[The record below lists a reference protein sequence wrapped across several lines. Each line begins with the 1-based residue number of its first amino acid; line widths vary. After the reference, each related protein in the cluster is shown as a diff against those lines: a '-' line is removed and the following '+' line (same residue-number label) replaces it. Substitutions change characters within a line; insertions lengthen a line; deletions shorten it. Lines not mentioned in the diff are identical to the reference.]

1 MKKLKIQAV
10 TLQAGGTK
18 HPDFNVTLNG
28 KEEMKNITKYI
39 SGICFGLLWLS
50 LMTGCASYP
59 DKTLSPET
67 HLVRLTGIVQ
77 RAVVKITTYD
87 AEKKPMG
94 IGSGFFVDKGGV
106 LITNYHVLNG
116 AYAADVKTYDGREY
130 QIQRVLAYNK
140 TADLIKVKVKI
151 PEKSVHRVEV
161 TPDVPEI
168 AERILVVGSPLGLD
182 QTVSEGIVSAV
193 REFPNVGKIFQ
204 MSAPASRGS
213 SGSPVI
219 NMDGKVIGV
228 VSFILEP
235 GQNLNFAVA
244 GQSVLD
250 LKDEKTVMTLPEW
263 TYSVSTQ
270 KPGLAAELCKKGF
283 EFSIRGK
290 YKKALEYYKEAAQ
303 KSPDHAESWYG
314 LGSCYVGLK
323 QPPEAIKAFKKA
335 IRTSPDKTRAHYYLG
350 KYYQSL
356 GRYKEAIESFQTAL
370 KINRDYGPAYIGLAE
385 IYSGQK
391 RINDEKEA
399 IEQLVRIHP
408 DYAASHYNIGIT
420 YGKLERY
427 GDAIH
432 AFKRALEI
440 DPEIPG
446 AYYHIGIMYGNLGN
460 LKEEVAAYKQAI
472 RMAPDFV
479 PAHFNMGLFY
489 LNAGRKDAALE
500 EYKILKKLH
509 RKTADKL
516 FDMIYK

>member
-1 MKKLKIQAV
+1 MSETRYLPHKV
-10 TLQAGGTK
+10 
-18 HPDFNVTLNG
+18 
-28 KEEMKNITKYI
+28 EMKNISKYI
-39 SGICFGLLWLS
+39 SGICFGLFWLS

-59 DKTLSPET
+59 DKTLST
-67 HLVRLTGIVQ
+67 DAHLVQVTSIVQ

-87 AEKKPMG
+87 VEMKRIG

-106 LITNYHVLNG
+106 LITNYHVLDG
-116 AYAADVKTYDGREY
+116 AYAADVKTYDGRKY

-151 PEKSVHRVEV
+151 PEKSVHKVEV

-193 REFPNVGKIFQ
+193 REFPNIGKIFQ
-204 MSAPASRGS
+204 MSAPASHGS

-235 GQNLNFAVA
+235 GQNLNFAVT

-263 TYSVSTQ
+263 TYSVSTK

-283 EFSIRGK
+283 QFSIQGK
-290 YKKALEYYKEAAQ
+290 YKKALEYYKEAVE
-303 KSPDHAESWYG
+303 KSPDDTESWYG
-314 LGSCYVGLK
+314 LGSCYVGLE
-323 QPPEAIKAFKKA
+323 QPPEAIKAFKEA

-356 GRYKEAIESFQTAL
+356 GRYKEAIESYQTAL
-370 KINRDYGPAYIGLAE
+370 RINRDYGPAYIGLAE

-391 RINDEKEA
+391 LINDEKEA

-420 YGKLERY
+420 YRKLGRY
-427 GDAIH
+427 RDAID

-440 DPEIPG
+440 NPKIPG
-446 AYYHIGIMYGNLGN
+446 AYYHIGIIYGNLGN
-460 LKEEVAAYKQAI
+460 LKEAGAAYKQAI
-472 RMAPDFV
+472 RIAPDFV
-479 PAHFNMGLFY
+479 PAHFNMGVFY
-489 LNAGRKDAALE
+489 LHAGHKDAALE
-500 EYKILKKLH
+500 EYKILKKLDK
-509 RKTADKL
+509 KTADKL
-516 FDMIYK
+516 FDLIYK

>member
-500 EYKILKKLH
+500 EYKILKKLDK
-509 RKTADKL
+509 KTADKL

>member
-1 MKKLKIQAV
+1 
-10 TLQAGGTK
+10 
-18 HPDFNVTLNG
+18 
-28 KEEMKNITKYI
+28 MKNISKYI
-39 SGICFGLLWLS
+39 SGICFGLFGLS
-50 LMTGCASYP
+50 LMIGCAFYP
-59 DKTLSPET
+59 GKTLST
-67 HLVRLTGIVQ
+67 DAHLVQVTRIVQ

-87 AEKKPMG
+87 VEMKRVG

-106 LITNYHVLNG
+106 LITNYHVLDG

-140 TADLIKVKVKI
+140 AADLIKVKVKL
-151 PEKSVHRVEV
+151 PEKSVHQLEV

-168 AERILVVGSPLGLD
+168 AERILVVGNPLGLD

-193 REFPNVGKIFQ
+193 REFPNIGKIFQ
-204 MSAPASRGS
+204 MSAPASHGS

-228 VSFILEP
+228 VSFIVEP

-263 TYSVSTQ
+263 TYSVSTK
-270 KPGLAAELCKKGF
+270 KPGLAAELCRKGF
-283 EFSIRGK
+283 EFSIQGK
-290 YKKALEYYKEAAQ
+290 YKKALEYYKEAAE
-303 KSPDHAESWYG
+303 KSPDDVESWYG
-314 LGSCYVGLK
+314 LGSCYVGLE
-323 QPPEAIKAFKKA
+323 QPPEAIKAFKEA

-356 GRYKEAIESFQTAL
+356 DRYKEAIESYQTAL
-370 KINRDYGPAYIGLAE
+370 RINRDYGPAYIGLAE
-385 IYSGQK
+385 IYSRQK

-420 YGKLERY
+420 YVKLERY
-427 GDAIH
+427 QDAID
-432 AFKRALEI
+432 AFKRALKI
-440 DPEIPG
+440 NPKIPG

-460 LKEEVAAYKQAI
+460 LKEAVAAYKQAI
-472 RMAPDFV
+472 RIAPDFV
-479 PAHFNMGLFY
+479 PAHFNMGVFY
-489 LNAGRKDAALE
+489 LHAGRKDAALE
-500 EYKILKKLH
+500 EYKILKKLDK
-509 RKTADKL
+509 KTADKL
-516 FDMIYK
+516 FDLIYK

>member
-1 MKKLKIQAV
+1 MKALGSCQKQDIFRNYKV
-10 TLQAGGTK
+10 
-18 HPDFNVTLNG
+18 
-28 KEEMKNITKYI
+28 EMKNISKYI
-39 SGICFGLLWLS
+39 SGIFWGLFWLS
-50 LMTGCASYP
+50 LMAGCASYS
-59 DKTLSPET
+59 DKTLSPEA

-182 QTVSEGIVSAV
+182 QTVSVGIVSAV

-356 GRYKEAIESFQTAL
+356 GRYQEAIESFQTAL
-370 KINRDYGPAYIGLAE
+370 RINPDYGPAYIGLAE

-500 EYKILKKLH
+500 EYKILKKLDK
-509 RKTADKL
+509 KTADKL
-516 FDMIYK
+516 FDLIYK

>member
-1 MKKLKIQAV
+1 VYKRQV
-10 TLQAGGTK
+10 
-18 HPDFNVTLNG
+18 

-479 PAHFNMGLFY
+479 PAHFNICLLY
-489 LNAGRKDAALE
+489 TSPSPRD
-500 EYKILKKLH
+500 
-509 RKTADKL
+509 
-516 FDMIYK
+516 

>member
-1 MKKLKIQAV
+1 
-10 TLQAGGTK
+10 
-18 HPDFNVTLNG
+18 
-28 KEEMKNITKYI
+28 MKNISKYI
-39 SGICFGLLWLS
+39 SEICFGLLWLS
-50 LMTGCASYP
+50 LMPGCASYP
-59 DKTLSPET
+59 GNALSPDA
-67 HLVRLTGIVQ
+67 HLVQVTSIVQ
-77 RAVVKITTYD
+77 RAVVKITIYD
-87 AEKKPMG
+87 AEKKRVG
-94 IGSGFFVDKGGV
+94 IGSGFFVDKSGV

-130 QIQRVLAYNK
+130 PIQRVLAYNK
-140 TADLIKVKVKI
+140 TADLIKVNVKI
-151 PEKSVHRVEV
+151 PEKSVHPVEV
-161 TPDVPEI
+161 IPDVPEI

-228 VSFILEP
+228 VSFIVEP
-235 GQNLNFAVA
+235 GQNLNFAVT
-244 GQSVLD
+244 GQSVWD
-250 LKDEKTVMTLPEW
+250 LKDEKTAMTLPEW

-283 EFSIRGK
+283 EFSIQGK
-290 YKKALEYYKEAAQ
+290 YKKALEYYREAAE
-303 KSPDHAESWYG
+303 KSPGDAESWYG

-323 QPPEAIKAFKKA
+323 QPPEAIKAFKEA
-335 IRTSPDKTRAHYYLG
+335 IRTSPDKTRANYYLG

-356 GRYKEAIESFQTAL
+356 GRDKEAIESYQAAL
-370 KINRDYGPAYIGLAE
+370 RINRDYGPAYIGLAE

-420 YGKLERY
+420 YGKLGRY
-427 GDAIH
+427 RDAIA

-440 DPEIPG
+440 EPKIPA

-460 LKEEVAAYKQAI
+460 FRQEIAAYKQAI
-472 RMAPDFV
+472 RIAPDFV
-479 PAHFNMGLFY
+479 PAHFNMGVFY
-489 LNAGRKDAALE
+489 LNAGQKDAALE
-500 EYKILKKLH
+500 EYKILKKLD
-509 RKTADKL
+509 KKIADKL
-516 FDMIYK
+516 FDLIYE

>member
-1 MKKLKIQAV
+1 MGQKQDICRNHKV
-10 TLQAGGTK
+10 
-18 HPDFNVTLNG
+18 
-28 KEEMKNITKYI
+28 EMKNVSKYI
-39 SGICFGLLWLS
+39 SGICFGLFGLS
-50 LMTGCASYP
+50 LMIGCASYP
-59 DKTLSPET
+59 DKTLST
-67 HLVRLTGIVQ
+67 DAHLVQVTRIVQ

-87 AEKKPMG
+87 VEMKRIG

-106 LITNYHVLNG
+106 LITNYHVLDG

-140 TADLIKVKVKI
+140 AADLIKVKVKLT
-151 PEKSVHRVEV
+151 EKSVHQLEV

-168 AERILVVGSPLGLD
+168 AERILVVGNPLGLD

-193 REFPNVGKIFQ
+193 REFPNIGKIFQ
-204 MSAPASRGS
+204 MSAPASHGS

-228 VSFILEP
+228 VSFIVEP

-263 TYSVSTQ
+263 TYSVSTK
-270 KPGLAAELCKKGF
+270 KPGLAAELCQKGF
-283 EFSIRGK
+283 EFSIQGK
-290 YKKALEYYKEAAQ
+290 YKKALEYYKEAAE
-303 KSPDHAESWYG
+303 KSPDDVESWYG
-314 LGSCYVGLK
+314 LGSCYVGLE
-323 QPPEAIKAFKKA
+323 QPPEAIKAFKEA

-356 GRYKEAIESFQTAL
+356 DRYKEAIESYQTAL
-370 KINRDYGPAYIGLAE
+370 RINRDYGPAYIGLAE
-385 IYSGQK
+385 IYSRQK

-420 YGKLERY
+420 YVKLERY
-427 GDAIH
+427 QDAID
-432 AFKRALEI
+432 AFKRALKI
-440 DPEIPG
+440 NPKIPG

-460 LKEEVAAYKQAI
+460 LKEAVAAYKQAI
-472 RMAPDFV
+472 RIAPDFV
-479 PAHFNMGLFY
+479 PAHFNMGVFY
-489 LNAGRKDAALE
+489 LHAGRKDAALE
-500 EYKILKKLH
+500 EYKILKKLDK
-509 RKTADKL
+509 KTADKL
-516 FDMIYK
+516 FDLIYK

>member
-1 MKKLKIQAV
+1 SCQKQDIFRNYKV
-10 TLQAGGTK
+10 
-18 HPDFNVTLNG
+18 
-28 KEEMKNITKYI
+28 EMKNISKYI
-39 SGICFGLLWLS
+39 SGIFGGLFWLS
-50 LMTGCASYP
+50 LMAGCASYP
-59 DKTLSPET
+59 DKTLSPEA

-140 TADLIKVKVKI
+140 TADLIKIKVKI

-161 TPDVPEI
+161 TSDVPEI

-303 KSPDHAESWYG
+303 KNPDHAESWYG

-335 IRTSPDKTRAHYYLG
+335 IRTSPDKTRANYYLG

-356 GRYKEAIESFQTAL
+356 GR
-370 KINRDYGPAYIGLAE
+370 
-385 IYSGQK
+385 
-391 RINDEKEA
+391 
-399 IEQLVRIHP
+399 
-408 DYAASHYNIGIT
+408 
-420 YGKLERY
+420 
-427 GDAIH
+427 
-432 AFKRALEI
+432 
-440 DPEIPG
+440 
-446 AYYHIGIMYGNLGN
+446 
-460 LKEEVAAYKQAI
+460 
-472 RMAPDFV
+472 
-479 PAHFNMGLFY
+479 
-489 LNAGRKDAALE
+489 
-500 EYKILKKLH
+500 
-509 RKTADKL
+509 
-516 FDMIYK
+516 